1 MKSIFSKILIFG
13 LITTTIWSCK
23 KDEVQTVTNVSP
35 AGTLTASATALNLI
49 QANQTRP
56 ALTLSFPAPTV
67 TGYIVPVS
75 NTLQFDLK
83 GKNFS
88 TAREVVVSN
97 ASYTPT
103 VSEFNTMLLALGG
116 VIGTST
122 QVEVRLKSGPAVN
135 AMTYSNVITLTATP
149 YLASAWIYAPGAYQV
164 SPDWNPPTADSLV
177 SLTSNGIYKGVIN
190 YPTGKLE
197 FKITP
202 EKKWDVNYG
211 DGGSGTLNSTGGNL
225 NAGTA
230 GLKQVTVDMNAKT
243 WSIKPVLQLW
253 SIIGDA
259 TPGGW
264 GTDTD
269 MKYIN
274 DGKESWRITLDLKA
288 GPLKFRMNHDWA
300 VNLGGGTNLT
310 LGGADINVATAG
322 NYTITL
328 SVNNPDPTLAATSVI
343 GGTYTI
349 VKN

>member
-1 MKSIFSKILIFG
+1 MKSIFSKILILG
-13 LITTTIWSCK
+13 LITTAVWSCK
-23 KDEVQTVTNVSP
+23 KEETQTVSNVSP
-35 AGTLTASATALNLI
+35 AGTLAASATALSLT
-49 QANQTRP
+49 QANQTKP

-67 TGYIVPVS
+67 TGYVVPVA

-88 TAREVVVSN
+88 TAREVVMSTT
-97 ASYTPT
+97 SYTPT

-122 QVEVRLKSGPAVN
+122 QVEVRLKSGPAAN
-135 AMTYSNVITLTATP
+135 AITYSNVVTLTATP
-149 YLASAWIYAPGAYQV
+149 YLASAWVYAPGAYQV

-190 YPTGKLE
+190 YPAGKLD

-211 DGGSGTLNSTGGNL
+211 DGGGGTLSSTGGNI

-264 GTDTD
+264 GSDTD

-274 DGKESWRITLDLKA
+274 DGKESWRITLNLKS
-288 GPLKFRMNHDWA
+288 GPFKFRMNHDWA
-300 VNLGGGTNLT
+300 VNLGGGTSLT

-328 SVNNPDPTLAATSVI
+328 TVNNPDPTLAATAVT